1 MIAPPV
7 RSGRSSGCPS
17 DLRLDELLNGD
28 LDAEG
33 AASLR
38 AHVDHCVRCRARAE
52 AFASVALPPWQIAS
66 PSAAPKRRRPWPWFL
81 GAALSA
87 AAVVVLAL
95 AFPRREETGTTPANR
110 TKGGWTLSLYV
121 KRADGRVERLSDNG
135 VVHPGEELR
144 FAVTSARPGH
154 VAVFSRDAKGSASVY
169 VPFGGETGGVSI
181 AAGHEIA
188 LPGSVETD
196 ATLGPE
202 RLSAVRCDE
211 ALSPQDL
218 RRELEDLVSRAG
230 RPGAAGIASSH
241 GCVETSF
248 VFRKEPSDR

>member
-1 MIAPPV
+1 MSPPAS
-7 RSGRSSGCPS
+7 SGRSSGCPS

-38 AHVDHCVRCRARAE
+38 AHVDHCVRCRARTE
-52 AFASVALPPWQIAS
+52 AFASVALPPWQTA
-66 PSAAPKRRRPWPWFL
+66 PTPATPKRRRPWPWLL
-81 GAALSA
+81 GAALPA

-95 AFPRREETGTTPANR
+95 QLPRHEEARTTPANR

-121 KRADGRVERLSDNG
+121 KRSDGRVERLADSG
-135 VVHPGEELR
+135 VVHPGDELR

-154 VAVFSRDAKGSASVY
+154 VAVFSRDAKGSASLY
-169 VPFGGETGGVSI
+169 VPFGAETGSVSI

-202 RLSAVRCDE
+202 HLTAVRCDE

-218 RRELEDLVSRAG
+218 RRELDELIGHAEGS
-230 RPGAAGIASSH
+230 GAAGIGSSR
-241 GCVETSF
+241 GCVETSV